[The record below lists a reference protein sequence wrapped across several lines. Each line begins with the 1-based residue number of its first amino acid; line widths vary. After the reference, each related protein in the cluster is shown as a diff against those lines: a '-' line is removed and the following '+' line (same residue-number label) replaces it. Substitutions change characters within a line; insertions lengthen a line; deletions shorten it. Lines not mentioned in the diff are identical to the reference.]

1 MRTRCL
7 NTQLSLR
14 ACVYVRVVCRPR
26 SKTAGNTRSSTRFA
40 RQGNPN
46 YLSATRKRH
55 DGACATDFQHSRPA
69 SNEKGHRP
77 AKVEP
82 YYPLTMH
89 SKNFRGSSSEV
100 QVTTHTFPEQ
110 VLLKTTHVHIYHPV
124 HASLCIDGIGR
135 STSAPLWIAWCTL
148 GEKAQLSRSAASR
161 SLALTRSLLPTHGTA
176 TTWEESIK
184 HRTYKYLG
192 AEKSQT
198 TVRCP
203 FSVHVQGKH
212 GTSATICL
220 GEENKARSNVHCSFP
235 LTPHCVE
242 SLTRKS
248 KLPTRAQQNREV
260 RNTIYSDHSAR
271 TL

>member
-1 MRTRCL
+1 MCL
-7 NTQLSLR
+7 RPGRLWSEIENCPEHTKLHEICKARKPKLLKR
-14 ACVYVRVVCRPR
+14 NMKKARWCV
-26 SKTAGNTRSSTRFA
+26 
-40 RQGNPN
+40 
-46 YLSATRKRH
+46 
-55 DGACATDFQHSRPA
+55 CATDFQHSRPA

-89 SKNFRGSSSEV
+89 SKTFRGSSSEV

-161 SLALTRSLLPTHGTA
+161 SLALTRSLLPTHGTT

-192 AEKSQT
+192 AEKSHT

-212 GTSATICL
+212 GTSATIWVKRTGHGL
-220 GEENKARSNVHCSFP
+220 MNTLVASPLPRIASNHSQERVNFQHE
-235 LTPHCVE
+235 L
-242 SLTRKS
+242 
-248 KLPTRAQQNREV
+248 NRTEK
-260 RNTIYSDHSAR
+260 
-271 TL
+271 